1 MTTDKPCEHPEIYA
15 RFYPDRDG
23 RHWYCGSCGRAFVPS
38 DVLEEMAK
46 ALQETL
52 VRLVDATADVRRVS
66 PEHAAEL
73 DAFLQKDPL
82 LDSALRRIE
91 EVLGNPAETR
101 R

>member
-1 MTTDKPCEHPEIYA
+1 MTPDKCPHNEVLKYGG
-15 RFYPDRDG
+15 PDRAI
-23 RHWYCGSCGRAFVPS
+23 SCGKCGQRFVPS

-82 LDSALRRIE
+82 LDSALRRTE
-91 EVLGNPAETR
+91 EVLGNPAEIR